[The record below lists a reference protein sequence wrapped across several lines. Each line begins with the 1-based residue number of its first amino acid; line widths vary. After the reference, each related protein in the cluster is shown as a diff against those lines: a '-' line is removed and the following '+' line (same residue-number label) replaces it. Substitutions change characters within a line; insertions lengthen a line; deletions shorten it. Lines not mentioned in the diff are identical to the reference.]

1 MTHSLWASDFGAFY
15 ESQERVSLKRQ
26 SRGLE
31 FGERI
36 DLKVLK
42 VPR

>member
-1 MTHSLWASDFGAFY
+1 MVSDYGAFY
-15 ESQERVSLKRQ
+15 ESQLEQERVSLKRR
-26 SRGLE
+26 SRGFE

>member
-1 MTHSLWASDFGAFY
+1 MAHSLWAIAYGTFH
-15 ESQERVSLKRQ
+15 ESQQRVSLKRR
-26 SRGLE
+26 SGGFE